1 MKPAWWLL
9 IISLAGFLI
18 YMGQL
23 GWQITRFTTF
33 MGLFLLSTGAALL
46 VFWFFQRGTPPK

>member
-9 IISLAGFLI
+9 IISLAVFLI

-23 GWQITRFTTF
+23 GWQITRFTAF
-33 MGLFLLSTGAALL
+33 IGLFLLATGVALL